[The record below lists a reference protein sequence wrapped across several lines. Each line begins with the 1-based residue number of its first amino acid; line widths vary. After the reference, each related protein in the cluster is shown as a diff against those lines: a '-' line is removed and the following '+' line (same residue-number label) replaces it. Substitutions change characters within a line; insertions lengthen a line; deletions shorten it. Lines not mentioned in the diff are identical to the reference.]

1 MSRRNG
7 RILAFQ
13 ALYSWDVNKSPLD
26 ELLTFSWA
34 GKQNDENA
42 SDEDK
47 ALEAVTDKNAEEN
60 PYKQE
65 EMTFASLLASG
76 TINHIDE
83 VDALIEQN
91 LAQGWKKDRLNK
103 VALAVLRISVYEI
116 VYQKDCNLGIVVD
129 EAISIAKQFGAEDV
143 YKFINA
149 VLDKIGKNERKTDS

>member
-13 ALYSWDVNKSPLD
+13 ALYSWDVNKAPLD

-42 SDEDK
+42 IEPVK
-47 ALEAVTDKNAEEN
+47 ANNAEEN

-65 EMTFASLLASG
+65 EMTFATLLASG

-83 VDALIEQN
+83 VDALIEKN
-91 LAQGWKKDRLNK
+91 LADGWKKDRLNK

-116 VYQKDCNLGIVVD
+116 IYQKDCNLRIVVD

-149 VLDKIGKNERKTDS
+149 VLDKIGKDEKKSDI

>member
-13 ALYSWDVNKSPLD
+13 ALYSWDVNKAPLD

-42 SDEDK
+42 IEPVM
-47 ALEAVTDKNAEEN
+47 ANNAEEN

-65 EMTFASLLASG
+65 EMTFATLLASG

-83 VDALIEQN
+83 NKMNN
-91 LAQGWKKDRLNK
+91 LVSNLEWCSRRTNLLKYKENKYHKKYL
-103 VALAVLRISVYEI
+103 
-116 VYQKDCNLGIVVD
+116 
-129 EAISIAKQFGAEDV
+129 
-143 YKFINA
+143 
-149 VLDKIGKNERKTDS
+149 T